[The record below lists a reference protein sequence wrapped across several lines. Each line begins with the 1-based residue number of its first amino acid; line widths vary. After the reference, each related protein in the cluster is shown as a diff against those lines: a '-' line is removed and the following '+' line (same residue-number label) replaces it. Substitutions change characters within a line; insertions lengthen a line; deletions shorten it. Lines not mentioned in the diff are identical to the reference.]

1 MGSFI
6 RNSKPIYQK
15 IMKFASIFATVT
27 IALVNGK
34 PQFPGFGPVGPG
46 PVGPGPVGPGPIG
59 PGPLVRPAPITYGF
73 PWHHSFNM
81 MPRLYGSHGP
91 APVTYGFPVCPDDVC
106 TACEEEGVTD
116 MKAILEINCQD
127 GIEEDCYAAS
137 KECQKSTKEC
147 YEPLKDCTCHI
158 DPLGDGCTKE
168 CLIGPGPC
176 IRDAEIEIQKCLS
189 EVAEETT
196 KCVREQEITI
206 AKCANDKRAKI
217 AKAEECLACAPGC
230 EKDEEK

>member
-1 MGSFI
+1 MG
-6 RNSKPIYQK
+6 
-15 IMKFASIFATVT
+15 VT

-46 PVGPGPVGPGPIG
+46 PVGPGPVGPGP
-59 PGPLVRPAPITYGF
+59 LVRPAPITYGF
-73 PWHHSFNM
+73 P
-81 MPRLYGSHGP
+81 
-91 APVTYGFPVCPDDVC
+91 VCPEDVC

-116 MKAILEINCQD
+116 MKAILEIDCQD

-147 YEPLKDCTCHI
+147 YV
-158 DPLGDGCTKE
+158 
-168 CLIGPGPC
+168 GPGPC
-176 IRDAEIEIQKCLS
+176 IRDAEIETQKGLS

-206 AKCANDKRAKI
+206 TKCANDKRAKI

-230 EKDEEK
+230 KKDE

>member
-1 MGSFI
+1 MGRFI
-6 RNSKPIYQK
+6 RNSKPIHQK

-46 PVGPGPVGPGPIG
+46 PVGPVGPGPIGPG

-73 PWHHSFNM
+73 P
-81 MPRLYGSHGP
+81 
-91 APVTYGFPVCPDDVC
+91 VCLEDVC
-106 TACEEEGVTD
+106 TACVEEGVTD

-176 IRDAEIEIQKCLS
+176 IRDAEIETQKCLS
-189 EVAEETT
+189 EIAEETT

-206 AKCANDKRAKI
+206 AKCANEKRAKI

-230 EKDEEK
+230 KKDEEK

>member
-34 PQFPGFGPVGPG
+34 PEFPGFGPVGPG
-46 PVGPGPVGPGPIG
+46 PVGPGPV
-59 PGPLVRPAPITYGF
+59 RPAPITYGF
-73 PWHHSFNM
+73 P
-81 MPRLYGSHGP
+81 
-91 APVTYGFPVCPDDVC
+91 VCPEDVC

-127 GIEEDCYAAS
+127 VIEEDCYAAS

-147 YEPLKDCTCHI
+147 YEP
-158 DPLGDGCTKE
+158 
-168 CLIGPGPC
+168 
-176 IRDAEIEIQKCLS
+176 
-189 EVAEETT
+189 
-196 KCVREQEITI
+196 
-206 AKCANDKRAKI
+206 
-217 AKAEECLACAPGC
+217 
-230 EKDEEK
+230 

>member
-1 MGSFI
+1 
-6 RNSKPIYQK
+6 
-15 IMKFASIFATVT
+15 MKFASIFATVT

-73 PWHHSFNM
+73 P
-81 MPRLYGSHGP
+81 
-91 APVTYGFPVCPDDVC
+91 VCPEDVC

-176 IRDAEIEIQKCLS
+176 IRDAEIETQKCLS

-196 KCVREQEITI
+196 KC
-206 AKCANDKRAKI
+206 ANEKRAKV

-230 EKDEEK
+230 KKDEEK